1 MKSRNWLILAVLCAS
16 LLVLLPARA
25 QEGYEFMPK
34 GGKALL
40 IQRLGDPAD
49 TAELRRIAVA
59 QRSEAEWNDVLA
71 ARKGAMSDREL
82 QTLASYLAVNMPM
95 SEGALELAEQQGAVT
110 AALPPDGRELA
121 WNHCQ
126 FCHSLFTG
134 YLTHDRDVQGW
145 LGTFETPAHR
155 EIEMSATERETF
167 ARYSTIN
174 MPMRIQDVPEELRF

>member
-1 MKSRNWLILAVLCAS
+1 MKSRNRLILAVLFTS
-16 LLVLLPARA
+16 LLGLLPALA

-49 TAELRRIAVA
+49 SAELRRIALA
-59 QRSEAEWNDVLA
+59 QRSALEWSDVLA
-71 ARKGAMSDREL
+71 ARTGPMSNEEL
-82 QTLASYLAVNMPM
+82 QTLASYLAVNMPL

-134 YLTHDRDVQGW
+134 YLTHDR
-145 LGTFETPAHR
+145 
-155 EIEMSATERETF
+155 
-167 ARYSTIN
+167 
-174 MPMRIQDVPEELRF
+174 